1 MTNKNL
7 FVGLA
12 IFAAGSLTGYLA
24 CMVKLQKQYQ
34 EDLAE
39 VKDFYM
45 EKLHELGVLEKD
57 ELISDEIINQIIEDD
72 SEAYRATEEYFNQVK
87 GYSTAATEN
96 VDNAGIRGKGRP
108 LIKYNKPPLLP
119 EDDDEIDE
127 NEDPYEGYDEDV
139 EEEIDE
145 AYEAELN
152 ARAEEFAMRK
162 HENRSNG
169 LPYVID
175 HREFEDGPDEY
186 ERMTLYYY
194 SEDRVL
200 CEDND
205 SIVEDEEGLV
215 GFDYEDVLDMQTTA
229 WVRNDTLLNLYEI
242 HRLPYSYAKTVANIV
257 ETPKERE
264 YRIMGRRKQ
273 GMDN

>member
-7 FVGLA
+7 SIGAV
-12 IFAAGSLTGYLA
+12 IFAAGALTGYLVGMA
-24 CMVKLQKQYQ
+24 RLRKQYQ
-34 EDLAE
+34 EDLGE

-57 ELISDEIINQIIEDD
+57 ELIPEAIIDRIIEDD

-96 VDNAGIRGKGRP
+96 LDHAGIRGKGRP

-127 NEDPYEGYDEDV
+127 NEDPYEDYDEDI

-162 HENRSNG
+162 HENKSNG

-200 CEDND
+200 CEDDD

-229 WVRNDTLLNLYEI
+229 WVRNDTLLTLYEI
-242 HRLPYSYAKTVANIV
+242 HRLDYSYSKSVANIV
-257 ETPKERE
+257 ETPRERE

-273 GMDN
+273 SMDK